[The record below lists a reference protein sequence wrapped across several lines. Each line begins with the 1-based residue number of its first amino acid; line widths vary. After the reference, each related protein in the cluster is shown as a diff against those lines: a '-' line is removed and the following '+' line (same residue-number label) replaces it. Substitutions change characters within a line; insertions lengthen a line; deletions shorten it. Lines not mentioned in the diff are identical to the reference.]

1 MDNRIDAIY
10 GRQSIDKKDS
20 ISIESQF
27 EFCRYELKGGEGKE
41 YKDKGYSGK
50 NIERPDF
57 QRLLQDIRLGLIK
70 RVIVYKLDR
79 ISRSIVDFAKLMEL
93 FKQYDVEFVSCTEK
107 FDTSTPMGRAM
118 LNICIVFAQLERESI
133 QMRVQDAFYSRCAK
147 GYYMRGRTPYGF
159 DTEPIVMDGIKTK
172 KLVENAEMDFAEL
185 MFQMYAEPGNSYGDI
200 TRYFV
205 KHSIKVY
212 DKALQRAFISKLL
225 RNPVY
230 VQADM
235 DIYEYFKAQGVK
247 IESPPEM
254 FTGDNSCYLYQGR
267 EGEEQILVIAP
278 HQGRISSQLW
288 LTVQRKLSQNTSF
301 QNGRKCHNTWLAG
314 KIKCGRCGY
323 ALVGL
328 RAQNG
333 VVYLRCKQRAENG
346 SCEGAGTLTA
356 QSMEAFVYGEM
367 VKKMQKFHTLK
378 GGKEQ
383 SYNPKLTAA
392 RVALAKTESEIEK
405 LLDTLSGANPLLLQY
420 ANNRIEELEA
430 IHLDF
435 TEAIEPV
442 FNNTGITKAQF
453 ERDLHFFHEAEL
465 VDLCNDKAARI
476 SDQSFRNFLIKYIF
490 VDKKLISL
498 SLMIETCFT
507 INQASTISAC
517 NILMNVFL
525 DPTVQS
531 YVLSQIESVWDKI
544 EGDKS
549 SFIPFFKAFHMVR
562 PTQTLILLKSQIEE
576 MPAEPFDVQS
586 LQMERKEPNA
596 NISDYII
603 EALCDFQNH
612 NDLPTAI
619 DLLLLYYA
627 KKTFH
632 V

>member
-1 MDNRIDAIY
+1 MQKAKNQKRGPGKAADRKAALSAQQTIPYLVMHPDGVCQLPGGLYTKTVEYEDINYSVASTEDQTAIFGGWSSFLNYFDTSLPFQLSFINRRSRSRSKYRVNIPQAEDIVVGWLPFMERELIMDNRIDAIY

-27 EFCRYELKGGEGKE
+27 EFCRYELKGGEGRE

-57 QRLLQDIRLGLIK
+57 QRLLQDIKLGLIK

-93 FKQYDVEFVSCTEK
+93 FKQYNVEFVSCTEK

-133 QMRVQDAFYSRCAK
+133 QMRVQDAFYSRCTK

-185 MFQMYAEPGNSYGDI
+185 MYQMYAEPSSSYGDI

-205 KHSIKVY
+205 KNSIDVY
-212 DKALQRAFISKLL
+212 GKALQRAFISKLL

-278 HQGRISSQLW
+278 HQGRIPSSLW

-333 VVYLRCKQRAENG
+333 VTYLRCKQRADNG

-356 QSMEAFVYGEM
+356 QSMESFVYGEM
-367 VKKMQKFHTLK
+367 VEKMRKYHTLK
-378 GGKEQ
+378 GGKEPG
-383 SYNPKLTAA
+383 YNPKLTAA

-420 ANNRIEELEA
+420 ANNRIEELDAERQKQLKLVA
-430 IHLDF
+430 DLTANSVSDTQIDC
-435 TEAIEPV
+435 
-442 FNNTGITKAQF
+442 ITNYLNDWESVSFDDK
-453 ERDLHFFHEAEL
+453 RKV
-465 VDLCNDKAARI
+465 VDI
-476 SDQSFRNFLIKYIF
+476 
-490 VDKKLISL
+490 LISHIDAT
-498 SLMIETCFT
+498 S
-507 INQASTISAC
+507 
-517 NILMNVFL
+517 
-525 DPTVQS
+525 
-531 YVLSQIESVWDKI
+531 ESVTIHWKI
-544 EGDKS
+544 
-549 SFIPFFKAFHMVR
+549 
-562 PTQTLILLKSQIEE
+562 
-576 MPAEPFDVQS
+576 
-586 LQMERKEPNA
+586 
-596 NISDYII
+596 
-603 EALCDFQNH
+603 
-612 NDLPTAI
+612 
-619 DLLLLYYA
+619 
-627 KKTFH
+627 
-632 V
+632 

>member
-1 MDNRIDAIY
+1 M
-10 GRQSIDKKDS
+10 
-20 ISIESQF
+20 
-27 EFCRYELKGGEGKE
+27 
-41 YKDKGYSGK
+41 
-50 NIERPDF
+50 
-57 QRLLQDIRLGLIK
+57 IK
-70 RVIVYKLDR
+70 RVIVYKLDQ
-79 ISRSIVDFAKLMEL
+79 ISRSIVDFSKLMEL

-133 QMRVQDAFYSRCAK
+133 QMRVQDAFYSRCTK
-147 GYYMRGRTPYGF
+147 GYYMRGRTPYDF

-185 MFQMYAEPGNSYGDI
+185 MYQMYAEPGNSYGDI

-205 KHSIKVY
+205 KNSIMVY
-212 DKALQRAFISKLL
+212 GKALQRAFISKLL

-267 EGEEQILVIAP
+267 EGEEPILVIAP
-278 HQGRISSQLW
+278 HQGRIPSQLW
-288 LTVQRKLSQNTSF
+288 LTVQRKLSQNTTF

-323 ALVGL
+323 ALTAL

-333 VVYLRCKQRAENG
+333 VVYLRCKQRADNG

-367 VKKMQKFHTLK
+367 VKKMRKFHTLK

-420 ANNRIEELEA
+420 ANTRIEELDAERQKQLRLVA
-430 IHLDF
+430 DLTANSVSASQIDSITGYLDDWESVSF
-435 TEAIEPV
+435 DDKRKV
-442 FNNTGITKAQF
+442 
-453 ERDLHFFHEAEL
+453 
-465 VDLCNDKAARI
+465 VDI
-476 SDQSFRNFLIKYIF
+476 
-490 VDKKLISL
+490 LIS
-498 SLMIETCFT
+498 
-507 INQASTISAC
+507 
-517 NILMNVFL
+517 
-525 DPTVQS
+525 
-531 YVLSQIESVWDKI
+531 QIDATSESVTIHWKI
-544 EGDKS
+544 
-549 SFIPFFKAFHMVR
+549 
-562 PTQTLILLKSQIEE
+562 
-576 MPAEPFDVQS
+576 
-586 LQMERKEPNA
+586 
-596 NISDYII
+596 
-603 EALCDFQNH
+603 
-612 NDLPTAI
+612 
-619 DLLLLYYA
+619 
-627 KKTFH
+627 
-632 V
+632 

>member
-1 MDNRIDAIY
+1 MKRPLAYVTAAWRGDACEVTEQAAKYCRIVYDA
-10 GRQSIDKKDS
+10 
-20 ISIESQF
+20 
-27 EFCRYELKGGEGKE
+27 
-41 YKDKGYSGK
+41 GYSPICPMLYLPLFLNDVVPEEHKSGIDMGRDLLRRSRVLVVCGNYVNEAVK
-50 NIERPDF
+50 NDIAVA
-57 QRLLQDIRLGLIK
+57 QRLGIT
-70 RVIVYKLDR
+70 
-79 ISRSIVDFAKLMEL
+79 A
-93 FKQYDVEFVSCTEK
+93 T
-107 FDTSTPMGRAM
+107 T
-118 LNICIVFAQLERESI
+118 LE
-133 QMRVQDAFYSRCAK
+133 
-147 GYYMRGRTPYGF
+147 GMRGRTPYGF

-212 DKALQRAFISKLL
+212 DKALQRGFISKLL

-235 DIYEYFKAQGVK
+235 DIYEYYKAQGVK

-323 ALVGL
+323 ALAAL

-333 VVYLRCKQRAENG
+333 VTYLRCKQRAENG

-420 ANNRIEELEA
+420 ANNRIEELDAERQKQLRLVA
-430 IHLDF
+430 DLTANSVSASQIDSITGYLDDWESVSF
-435 TEAIEPV
+435 DDKRKV
-442 FNNTGITKAQF
+442 
-453 ERDLHFFHEAEL
+453 
-465 VDLCNDKAARI
+465 VDI
-476 SDQSFRNFLIKYIF
+476 
-490 VDKKLISL
+490 LIS
-498 SLMIETCFT
+498 
-507 INQASTISAC
+507 
-517 NILMNVFL
+517 
-525 DPTVQS
+525 
-531 YVLSQIESVWDKI
+531 QIDATSEEVVIHWKI
-544 EGDKS
+544 
-549 SFIPFFKAFHMVR
+549 
-562 PTQTLILLKSQIEE
+562 
-576 MPAEPFDVQS
+576 
-586 LQMERKEPNA
+586 
-596 NISDYII
+596 
-603 EALCDFQNH
+603 
-612 NDLPTAI
+612 
-619 DLLLLYYA
+619 
-627 KKTFH
+627 
-632 V
+632 

>member
-1 MDNRIDAIY
+1 MQAQVKYESEFKTAVLGDRTITVKNVTPIYPPQERDKRDREIERRLFDVFVKYAGRRGKAGVILVVWGHQRYNIVVGWLPLIERELIMDNRIDAIY

-27 EFCRYELKGGEGKE
+27 EFCRYELKGGEGRE

-57 QRLLQDIRLGLIK
+57 QRLLQDIKLGLIK

-93 FKQYDVEFVSCTEK
+93 FKQYNVEFVSCTEK

-133 QMRVQDAFYSRCAK
+133 QMRVQDAFYSRCTK

-247 IESPPEM
+247 IESTPEM

-278 HQGRISSQLW
+278 HQGRITSQLW

-323 ALVGL
+323 ALTAL

-333 VVYLRCKQRAENG
+333 VTYLRCKQRADNG

-356 QSMEAFVYGEM
+356 QSMESFVYGEM
-367 VKKMQKFHTLK
+367 VEKMRKYHTLK

-383 SYNPKLTAA
+383 GYNPKLTAA

-420 ANNRIEELEA
+420 ANNRIEEL
-430 IHLDF
+430 D
-435 TEAIEPV
+435 TERQKQLKLVADLTANSVSDTQIDC
-442 FNNTGITKAQF
+442 ITNYLNDWESVSFDDK
-453 ERDLHFFHEAEL
+453 RKV
-465 VDLCNDKAARI
+465 VDI
-476 SDQSFRNFLIKYIF
+476 
-490 VDKKLISL
+490 LISHIDAT
-498 SLMIETCFT
+498 S
-507 INQASTISAC
+507 
-517 NILMNVFL
+517 
-525 DPTVQS
+525 
-531 YVLSQIESVWDKI
+531 ESVTIHWKI
-544 EGDKS
+544 
-549 SFIPFFKAFHMVR
+549 
-562 PTQTLILLKSQIEE
+562 
-576 MPAEPFDVQS
+576 
-586 LQMERKEPNA
+586 
-596 NISDYII
+596 
-603 EALCDFQNH
+603 
-612 NDLPTAI
+612 
-619 DLLLLYYA
+619 
-627 KKTFH
+627 
-632 V
+632 

>member
-27 EFCRYELKGGEGKE
+27 EFCRYELKGGEAKE

-212 DKALQRAFISKLL
+212 DKVLQRAFISKLL

-323 ALVGL
+323 ALAAL

-333 VVYLRCKQRAENG
+333 VTYLRCKQRAENG

-420 ANNRIEELEA
+420 ANNRIEELDAERQKQLKLVA
-430 IHLDF
+430 DLTANSVSASQIDSITGYLDDWESVSF
-435 TEAIEPV
+435 DDKRKV
-442 FNNTGITKAQF
+442 
-453 ERDLHFFHEAEL
+453 
-465 VDLCNDKAARI
+465 VDI
-476 SDQSFRNFLIKYIF
+476 
-490 VDKKLISL
+490 LIS
-498 SLMIETCFT
+498 
-507 INQASTISAC
+507 
-517 NILMNVFL
+517 
-525 DPTVQS
+525 
-531 YVLSQIESVWDKI
+531 QIDATSESVTIHWKI
-544 EGDKS
+544 
-549 SFIPFFKAFHMVR
+549 
-562 PTQTLILLKSQIEE
+562 
-576 MPAEPFDVQS
+576 
-586 LQMERKEPNA
+586 
-596 NISDYII
+596 
-603 EALCDFQNH
+603 
-612 NDLPTAI
+612 
-619 DLLLLYYA
+619 
-627 KKTFH
+627 
-632 V
+632 

>member
-27 EFCRYELKGGEGKE
+27 EFCRYELKGGEAKE

-133 QMRVQDAFYSRCAK
+133 QMRVQDAFYSRCTK

-212 DKALQRAFISKLL
+212 DKALQRGFISKLL

-235 DIYEYFKAQGVK
+235 DIYEYYKAQGVK

-267 EGEEQILVIAP
+267 EGEEPILVIAP
-278 HQGRISSQLW
+278 HQGRIPSQARIQLGD
-288 LTVQRKLSQNTSF
+288 QM
-301 QNGRKCHNTWLAG
+301 
-314 KIKCGRCGY
+314 
-323 ALVGL
+323 VGE
-328 RAQNG
+328 G
-333 VVYLRCKQRAENG
+333 VVRDHRPLLIRLRVVLVKNALLHAKELINTVPVKKPAVARMHEQGRIARLLIVPRQCVDRLMHHAKGGYIGRRDHVCLNTGQNIKLRICRSRAEIAYGNMT
-346 SCEGAGTLTA
+346 APGT
-356 QSMEAFVYGEM
+356 
-367 VKKMQKFHTLK
+367 
-378 GGKEQ
+378 
-383 SYNPKLTAA
+383 
-392 RVALAKTESEIEK
+392 R
-405 LLDTLSGANPLLLQY
+405 
-420 ANNRIEELEA
+420 
-430 IHLDF
+430 
-435 TEAIEPV
+435 
-442 FNNTGITKAQF
+442 
-453 ERDLHFFHEAEL
+453 
-465 VDLCNDKAARI
+465 
-476 SDQSFRNFLIKYIF
+476 
-490 VDKKLISL
+490 
-498 SLMIETCFT
+498 
-507 INQASTISAC
+507 
-517 NILMNVFL
+517 
-525 DPTVQS
+525 
-531 YVLSQIESVWDKI
+531 
-544 EGDKS
+544 
-549 SFIPFFKAFHMVR
+549 
-562 PTQTLILLKSQIEE
+562 
-576 MPAEPFDVQS
+576 
-586 LQMERKEPNA
+586 
-596 NISDYII
+596 
-603 EALCDFQNH
+603 
-612 NDLPTAI
+612 
-619 DLLLLYYA
+619 
-627 KKTFH
+627 
-632 V
+632 